1 MSANTDEWYRQRA
14 REHIHRAGEIEIDD
28 NAVVS
33 TGAPSGAYVAAWVWV
48 EDDEEEDSDADD

>member
-14 REHIHRAGEIEIDD
+14 QDCIHRDGEIEIDD

-33 TGAPSGAYVAAWVWV
+33 TGADRGAYVAAWVWV
-48 EDDEEEDSDADD
+48 EDDDKEDGDADD